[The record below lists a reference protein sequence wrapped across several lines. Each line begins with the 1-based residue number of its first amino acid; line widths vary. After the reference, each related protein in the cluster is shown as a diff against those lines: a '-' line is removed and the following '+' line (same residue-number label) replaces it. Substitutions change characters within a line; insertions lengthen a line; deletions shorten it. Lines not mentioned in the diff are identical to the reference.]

1 MRMDRLGY
9 LDKTGADI
17 GPMIDINGRVIRLSQ
32 DAPSPKGAS
41 WWLGNQQIELSF
53 DSWID
58 MYPTPEHDG
67 LVVIFPKDDATPF
80 QYPDN
85 AAIYNADGS
94 LRFRL
99 RAPKPLSRHW
109 PGYVHTAEQIEKRP
123 PEGFWQVGWNVN
135 DFGALCAWEAP
146 YLMWANIGLHCDV
159 YERRYFDP
167 KTGEFDLEH
176 YSTARR

>member
-41 WWLGNQQIELSF
+41 WWLGNKQIELSF

-99 RAPKPLSRHW
+99 KAPKPLSRHW
-109 PGYVHTAEQIEKRP
+109 PGYVHTPEQIEKRP
-123 PEGFWQVGWNVN
+123 SEGFWQVGWGCGEGIT
-135 DFGALCAWEAP
+135 DFSRPW
-146 YLMWANIGLHCDV
+146 MWANIGLHCDV

>member
-1 MRMDRLGY
+1 MRMDRLMY
-9 LDKTGADI
+9 LDMTGAEI
-17 GPMIDINGRVIRLSQ
+17 GLMLDNHGRVIRLPQ

-41 WWLGNQQIELSF
+41 WLLGGKRVVLRF

-67 LVVIFPKDDATPF
+67 MVAIFPIDDAAIF
-80 QYPDN
+80 QHPDN

-99 RAPKPLSRHW
+99 KAPKPLSRYL
-109 PGYVHTAEQIEKRP
+109 PGYVHTPEQVAKLP
-123 PEGFWQVGWNVN
+123 PEGFWQAGWGCG
-135 DFGALCAWEAP
+135 DGITDIYRPW
-146 YLMWANIGLHCDV
+146 MWAHIGLWCDV

-167 KTGEFDLEH
+167 ATGEFDLEH
-176 YSTARR
+176 FSVSRR

>member
-1 MRMDRLGY
+1 MRMEGLGY
-9 LDKTGADI
+9 LDKEGVDI
-17 GPMIDINGRVIRLSQ
+17 GPMLDIDGRVIHLSQ

-41 WWLGNQQIELSF
+41 WWLGGKLIELRF

-80 QYPDN
+80 LFPDN

-99 RAPKPLSRHW
+99 KAPKPLSRHLL
-109 PGYVHTAEQIEKRP
+109 GYVHASEEMARLE
-123 PEGFWQVGWNVN
+123 PEGFWQVGWGCG
-135 DFGALCAWEAP
+135 DGIIDSYRPW
-146 YLMWANIGLHCDV
+146 MWAHIGLHCDV

-167 KTGEFDLEH
+167 ATGEFDLEH

>member
-1 MRMDRLGY
+1 MTSKVEDFRIL
-9 LDKTGADI
+9 
-17 GPMIDINGRVIRLSQ
+17 
-32 DAPSPKGAS
+32 
-41 WWLGNQQIELSF
+41 
-53 DSWID
+53 
-58 MYPTPEHDG
+58 TPEGDAIPLKNNSGKSTFGVKWRCCGDEHIMDCGYAIQAVPLPESDG
-67 LVVIFPKDDATPF
+67 FLII
-80 QYPDN
+80 YPNFHKAPLNHPNN

-99 RAPKPLSRHW
+99 KAPKPLSRHW
-109 PGYVHTAEQIEKRP
+109 PGYVHTPEQIEKRP
-123 PEGFWQVGWNVN
+123 SEGFWQAGWNVN
-135 DFGALCAWEAP
+135 DFGELCIWEAP

>member
-1 MRMDRLGY
+1 MLKNIAYFSDTGSLIRLPALWEQPDTDFAASYAWWQGGY
-9 LDKTGADI
+9 GLAWEHVDKTVQLFPGVPISA
-17 GPMIDINGRVIRLSQ
+17 
-32 DAPSPKGAS
+32 
-41 WWLGNQQIELSF
+41 
-53 DSWID
+53 
-58 MYPTPEHDG
+58 YPTPNADS
-67 LVVIFPKDDATPF
+67 VIVLDAPGMSV
-80 QYPDN
+80 PNN

-99 RAPKPLSRHW
+99 KAPKPLSRHW
-109 PGYVHTAEQIEKRP
+109 PGYVHTPEQIEKHP
-123 PEGFWQVGWNVN
+123 SEGFWQVGWNVN
-135 DFGALCAWEAP
+135 DFGDLCTWEAP